1 MIEHLL
7 ILLIQELQK
16 EDRTERASL
25 HQAIAGAHELRED
38 PHRILDEREIIIGP
52 TRQKHMATLAG
63 LLLAGLAGLILNG
76 GAILV
81 VEAVQ
86 GWNAV
91 PDWAIV
97 LTVALVIA
105 DLIVLALFVTRRM
118 RRWYEGGRIILRRHS
133 VEFQYRRESVYCPWS
148 LFRVPKSM
156 VKEQSSKLRLSVNPA
171 AREYLQMDRN
181 GETAAHGTQVNPPWF
196 YFSRE
201 DELLLKVLYAIQPTE
216 LGNLLHYLGKRLG

>member
-25 HQAIAGAHELRED
+25 HQAIAGAHALRED
-38 PHRILDEREIIIGP
+38 PHHFLGEREIVIGP
-52 TRQKHMATLAG
+52 TRQKNMATLAG

-76 GAILV
+76 GAVLV

-91 PDWAIV
+91 PDWAII

-105 DLIVLALFVTRRM
+105 DLVVLALFITQRV

-133 VEFQYRRESVYCPWS
+133 VEFQYRRENVYCPWS
-148 LFRVPKSM
+148 LFRVPKSI
-156 VKEQSSKLRLSVNPA
+156 VKEQNTKLWLSVNPA

-181 GETAAHGTQVNPPWF
+181 GETAAQGAHVNPPWF

-201 DELLLKVLYAIQPTE
+201 DELLLRVLYAIQPTE

>member
-25 HQAIAGAHELRED
+25 HQAISGAHELRED
-38 PHRILDEREIIIGP
+38 PHNFLGEREIVIGP
-52 TRQKHMATLAG
+52 TRQRNMATLAG
-63 LLLAGLAGLILNG
+63 MLLAGLFGVILNG
-76 GAILV
+76 GVVLLV
-81 VEAVQ
+81 EVVR

-97 LTVALVIA
+97 LTVALVIV
-105 DLIVLALFVTRRM
+105 DLIFLALFITQRV

-133 VEFQYRRESVYCPWS
+133 VEFQYRQESVYCPWS
-148 LFRVPKSM
+148 LFRVGKSF
-156 VKEQSSKLRLSVNPA
+156 VKEQSGKLRLSVNPA
-171 AREYLQMDRN
+171 TREYLQMDRN
-181 GETAAHGTQVNPPWF
+181 GETIAQGMQVNAPWF
-196 YFSRE
+196 HFSRE

-216 LGNLLHYLGKRLG
+216 LGNLLHYLGRQLG